1 MKYSHKIKEILHARE
16 INQDKLAQE
25 LGVTFAALN
34 RWINADVQPRA
45 SNARKIDALYQDLFG
60 TTKNSHSPDSD
71 LKAKSSGN
79 DIDLYTKNIIQDCKK
94 INIKN
99 LLNRKDFI
107 ENIIIK
113 FTHATNRLEGST
125 MTESEVRDV
134 LYENLSFSHRSLIEH
149 IEAKNHET
157 ALLYVLDNYKN
168 KITEDYIKKLHL
180 LLMNSIKSDAGSY
193 RNHNV
198 RIVGSFVPTTNHLS
212 INKRMQEFIKENS
225 KYNNSIKN
233 NDIDKRSNV
242 FIFLAQMH
250 AEFEMIHPFSD
261 GNGRVGRL
269 LLAHTALQNGI
280 LPIIILA
287 EYRSKY
293 IKALQKA
300 QLENIYDDLSIV
312 IVDGVKVSLNF
323 V

>member
-1 MKYSHKIKEILHARE
+1 MKYSHKIKEILKAKD
-16 INQDKLAQE
+16 INQDKLAQQ

-45 SNARKIDALYQDLFG
+45 TNARKIDELYQDLFG
-60 TTKNSHSPDSD
+60 IK
-71 LKAKSSGN
+71 N
-79 DIDLYTKNIIQDCKK
+79 DIVSNSQSNINLYTDSIIKDCKNV
-94 INIKN
+94 NIKN

-107 ENIIIK
+107 ENMIIK
-113 FTHATNRLEGST
+113 FTHSTNRLEGST

-134 LYENLSFSHRSLIEH
+134 LYENLSFSHRSLVEH

-212 INKRMQEFIKENS
+212 IEKRTQIFIRENV
-225 KYNNSIKN
+225 KYNKNSE
-233 NDIDKRSNV
+233 
-242 FIFLAQMH
+242 FYFLAKMH

-269 LLAHTALQNGI
+269 LLAHLALQNGI
-280 LPIIILA
+280 LPTIILL

-293 IKALQKA
+293 IKALKKA

-312 IVDGVKVSLNF
+312 IADGVKVSLDF

>member
-1 MKYSHKIKEILHARE
+1 MKYSNKIKEILKAKD
-16 INQDKLAQE
+16 INQDKLAQQ

-45 SNARKIDALYQDLFG
+45 TNARKIDELYQDLFG
-60 TTKNSHSPDSD
+60 IK
-71 LKAKSSGN
+71 N
-79 DIDLYTKNIIQDCKK
+79 DIVSNSQSNINLYTDSIIKDCKNV
-94 INIKN
+94 NIKN

-107 ENIIIK
+107 ENMIIK
-113 FTHATNRLEGST
+113 FTHSTNRLEGST

-134 LYENLSFSHRSLIEH
+134 LYENLSFSHRSLVEH

-212 INKRMQEFIKENS
+212 IEKRMQIFIRENV
-225 KYNNSIKN
+225 KYNKNSE
-233 NDIDKRSNV
+233 
-242 FIFLAQMH
+242 FYFLAKMH

-269 LLAHTALQNGI
+269 LLAHLALQNGI
-280 LPIIILA
+280 LPTIILL

-293 IKALQKA
+293 IKALKKA

-312 IVDGVKVSLNF
+312 IADGVKVSLDF

>member
-1 MKYSHKIKEILHARE
+1 MKYSHKIKEILEAKD
-16 INQDKLAQE
+16 INQDKLAQQ

-34 RWINADVQPRA
+34 RWINADVQPRDT
-45 SNARKIDALYQDLFG
+45 NARKIDELYQDLFG
-60 TTKNSHSPDSD
+60 IK
-71 LKAKSSGN
+71 N
-79 DIDLYTKNIIQDCKK
+79 DIVSNSQSNINLYTDSIIKDCKNV
-94 INIKN
+94 NIKN

-107 ENIIIK
+107 ENMIIK
-113 FTHATNRLEGST
+113 FTHSTNRLEGST

-134 LYENLSFSHRSLIEH
+134 LYENLSFSHRSLVEH

-212 INKRMQEFIKENS
+212 IEKRTQIFIRENV
-225 KYNNSIKN
+225 KYNNISSEDMSIKN
-233 NDIDKRSNV
+233 NKIMNSKNSE
-242 FIFLAQMH
+242 FYFLAKIH

-269 LLAHTALQNGI
+269 FLAHLALQNGI
-280 LPIIILA
+280 LPTIILP

-312 IVDGVKVSLNF
+312 IANGVKVSLDF

>member
-1 MKYSHKIKEILHARE
+1 MKYSHKIKEILKAKD
-16 INQDKLAQE
+16 INQDKLAQQ

-45 SNARKIDALYQDLFG
+45 TNARKIDELYQDLFG
-60 TTKNSHSPDSD
+60 IK
-71 LKAKSSGN
+71 N
-79 DIDLYTKNIIQDCKK
+79 DIVSNSQSNINLYTDSIIKDCKNV
-94 INIKN
+94 NIKN

-107 ENIIIK
+107 ENMIIK
-113 FTHATNRLEGST
+113 FTHSTNRLEGST

-134 LYENLSFSHRSLIEH
+134 LYENLSFSHRSLVEH

-212 INKRMQEFIKENS
+212 IEKRMQIFIKENI
-225 KYNNSIKN
+225 KYNKN
-233 NDIDKRSNV
+233 YE
-242 FIFLAQMH
+242 FYFLAKMH

-261 GNGRVGRL
+261 GNGRMGRL
-269 LLAHTALQNGI
+269 LLAHLALQNGI
-280 LPIIILA
+280 LPTIILP

-312 IVDGVKVSLNF
+312 IADGVKVSLDF

>member
-1 MKYSHKIKEILHARE
+1 MKYSHKIKEILKAKD
-16 INQDKLAQE
+16 INQDKLAQQ

-34 RWINADVQPRA
+34 RWINTDVQPRA
-45 SNARKIDALYQDLFG
+45 TNARKIDELYQDLFG
-60 TTKNSHSPDSD
+60 IK
-71 LKAKSSGN
+71 N
-79 DIDLYTKNIIQDCKK
+79 DIVSNSQSNINLYTDSIIKDCKNV
-94 INIKN
+94 NIKN

-107 ENIIIK
+107 ENMIIK
-113 FTHATNRLEGST
+113 FTHSTNRLEGST

-134 LYENLSFSHRSLIEH
+134 LYENLSFSHRSLVEH

-212 INKRMQEFIKENS
+212 IEKRMQIFIKENI
-225 KYNNSIKN
+225 KYNKNSE
-233 NDIDKRSNV
+233 
-242 FIFLAQMH
+242 FYFLAKMH
-250 AEFEMIHPFSD
+250 ADFEMIHPFSD

-269 LLAHTALQNGI
+269 LLAHLALQNGI
-280 LPIIILA
+280 LPTIILP

-312 IVDGVKVSLNF
+312 IADGVKVSLDF

>member
-1 MKYSHKIKEILHARE
+1 MKYSHKIKEILKAKD
-16 INQDKLAQE
+16 INQDKLAQQ

-45 SNARKIDALYQDLFG
+45 TNARKIDELYQDLFG
-60 TTKNSHSPDSD
+60 IK
-71 LKAKSSGN
+71 N
-79 DIDLYTKNIIQDCKK
+79 DIVSNSQSNINLYTDSIIKDCKNV
-94 INIKN
+94 NIKN

-107 ENIIIK
+107 ENMIIK
-113 FTHATNRLEGST
+113 FTHSTNRLEGST

-134 LYENLSFSHRSLIEH
+134 LYENLSFSHRSLVEH

-180 LLMNSIKSDAGSY
+180 LLTNSIKSDAGSY

-212 INKRMQEFIKENS
+212 IEKRTQIFIRENV
-225 KYNNSIKN
+225 KYNKNSE
-233 NDIDKRSNV
+233 
-242 FIFLAQMH
+242 FYFLAKMH
-250 AEFEMIHPFSD
+250 AEFEMIHSFSD

-269 LLAHTALQNGI
+269 LLAHLALQNGI
-280 LPIIILA
+280 LPTIILP

-312 IVDGVKVSLNF
+312 IADGVKVSLDF

>member
-1 MKYSHKIKEILHARE
+1 MKYSHKIKEILKAKD
-16 INQDKLAQE
+16 INQDKLAQQ

-45 SNARKIDALYQDLFG
+45 TNARKIDELYQDLFG
-60 TTKNSHSPDSD
+60 IKNDIISNSQS
-71 LKAKSSGN
+71 N
-79 DIDLYTKNIIQDCKK
+79 IDLYTESIIKDCKK

-107 ENIIIK
+107 ENMIIK
-113 FTHATNRLEGST
+113 FTHSTNRLEGST

-134 LYENLSFSHRSLIEH
+134 LYENLSFSHRSLVEH

-212 INKRMQEFIKENS
+212 IEKRMQIFIRENV
-225 KYNNSIKN
+225 KYNKNSE
-233 NDIDKRSNV
+233 
-242 FIFLAQMH
+242 FYFLAKMH

-269 LLAHTALQNGI
+269 LLAHLALQNGI
-280 LPIIILA
+280 LPTIILP

-312 IVDGVKVSLNF
+312 IADGVKVSLDF